1 MSWQVVVLVLGLVW
15 VIVPLYVSDNWK
27 TVRTH
32 KND

>member
-15 VIVPLYVSDNWK
+15 AFTALYISDNWK
-27 TVRTH
+27 TVWTD